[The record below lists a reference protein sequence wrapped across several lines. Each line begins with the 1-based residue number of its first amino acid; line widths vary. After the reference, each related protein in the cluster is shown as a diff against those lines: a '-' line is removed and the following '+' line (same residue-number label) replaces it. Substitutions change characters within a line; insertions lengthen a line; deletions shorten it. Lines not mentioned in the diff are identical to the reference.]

1 MVEIGA
7 DKAKTLV
14 VWVAALFA
22 VATVGFLG
30 GCSNDSR
37 EPSRPEAAMVD
48 SRLKEAIRIGDPVER
63 SARLSSLL
71 AELGAESVGPVRGFL
86 QSNVS
91 RFQALD
97 LGLMFQWWSLYE
109 PREALDWLAENDML
123 YDVGLL
129 QRIALST
136 WASRDFNAARDFFE
150 NETLSL
156 EGVDRAVRSIALVQ
170 AGYDSGSPQLMPYLL
185 SLPQGLDRARLVRG
199 MVRRKLFFEPSETV
213 LAWADGL
220 SASQHPRF
228 KLEANR
234 RIARELGSSDPDLG
248 MQWAARVYDTDYGN
262 SVLEHLTRPM
272 VADGRG
278 PEAMEWLRG
287 LPPGEPVDRAVAETY
302 RYWLKRDRG
311 VAKDWIEGVPVES
324 WLEPA
329 FAKHV
334 VGVSRTEGRRD
345 AGIALAEKIQDEN
358 LRTDA
363 LTRIARAWFVEEPEA
378 ARAWVEGQ
386 NFDPDQLKLIF
397 GATGRRLAPV
407 PGR

>member
-7 DKAKTLV
+7 DKERILTVGVATLLF
-14 VWVAALFA
+14 VAAA
-22 VATVGFLG
+22 GFLG
-30 GCSNDSR
+30 GCSNDSP
-37 EPSRPEAAMVD
+37 EQSRPEAASVD
-48 SRLKEAIRIGDPVER
+48 SRLKEAIWIGDPVER

-71 AELGAESVGPVRGFL
+71 AELGAESVDPVRGFL

-97 LGLMFQWWSLYE
+97 LGLMFQWWSLHE
-109 PREALDWLAENDML
+109 PREALDWLGENDRL

-136 WASRDFNAARDFFE
+136 WASTDFDAALHYFD
-150 NETLSL
+150 NEMLSL
-156 EGVDRAVRSIALVQ
+156 EGVDRAVRATALVQ
-170 AGYDSGSPQLMPYLL
+170 AAYDSGSPQLMPYLL
-185 SLPQGLDRARLVRG
+185 ALPQGLDRARLIRG
-199 MVRRKLFFEPSETV
+199 MVRRKLFFEPPEAV

-234 RIARELGSSDPDLG
+234 RIARELGASDPDLG
-248 MQWAARVYDTDYGN
+248 MRWAAQVYDTDYGN
-262 SVLEHLTRPM
+262 SVLEHLTRAM
-272 VADGRG
+272 VVDGRG

-287 LPPGEPVDRAVAETY
+287 LSPGEPVDRAVAETY
-302 RYWLKRDRG
+302 RYWIKRDRD
-311 VAKDWIEGVPVES
+311 AATDWIEGVPVES

-329 FAKHV
+329 FAKYV
-334 VGVSRTEGRRD
+334 VGLSRSEGRRD
-345 AGIALAEKIQDEN
+345 TGIALAEKIQDEN

-378 ARAWVEGQ
+378 ARVWVEGQ